1 MAEDV
6 SGALAAR
13 GNLSEAVFFSE
24 GTAVPSEAGLTKSA
38 NVSDAKDPGTFAFV
52 PADVPESAKRLAC
65 LHADAVAKTA
75 HLRCKARLAAMG
87 VAADRGVRALPA
99 ELREE
104 LNAVAADNKWE
115 AAAARTES
123 ALFTRRVS
131 VRDASLAEAAD
142 LMEQAERA
150 ERRAF
155 LRGAPSSASEKRLL
169 TPDAPVVLGATS
181 GSVTLLPPDFSRL
194 RHALRGAGATSVA
207 THFAVVCV
215 PFGAGFAPTVRNDG
229 FPGTGVRREI
239 ENRESRERSPVT
251 ITGLTKNVAYAFA
264 VVAFDASGVVI
275 NGVGAATEPV
285 LAAHAV
291 SSTCAWS
298 RLAVVASRLGCAP
311 IAARAAATVRRRFCV
326 IDTHDLEK
334 DENDEASSVL
344 PRCPVTSQRLRRDVV
359 RLAAPA
365 TLRAASRAMLVSAEA
380 AAAARL
386 EPFELEQF
394 DAFLESDRAPLPELR
409 VTKHREHLTRLDVAK
424 RCVLAMELAGYAG
437 DEALAQEACL
447 RAGNFLAELF
457 VSPGKKP
464 RATLG
469 LLNQACALL
478 EECGKA
484 RTPAFARLAASI
496 AHELVR
502 EARAFGESAVLSR
515 VARVTM
521 TLDAM
526 TPPLGARALSRSA
539 AEETLLS
546 FVEWRSFGAAALA
559 DRAEA
564 AAADEAR
571 DPVAA
576 VYAALGADAS
586 GSSPGAS
593 AGYEALAN
601 LLTPESLA
609 EDPGPFARALCVA
622 LDAASARIE
631 AGDASENSV
640 GKTHAMV
647 EEWATS
653 VFAMCDE
660 SAAVPPTAF
669 PESSGADD
677 DYTGTPLEEADEARV
692 AEIEATAEEA
702 RVVFDAGAPEEVAT
716 NADADIVA
724 AHERATAEYEA
735 AKVAVETAVAA
746 REDAVRAR
754 RRGNARLVV

>member
-1 MAEDV
+1 MPRTERRAAAAETFPR
-6 SGALAAR
+6 LF
-13 GNLSEAVFFSE
+13 FFSE
-24 GTAVPSEAGLTKSA
+24 GTAVPSEAGIIKSS
-38 NVSDAKDPGTFAFV
+38 NVSDAKDHAFAFV

-365 TLRAASRAMLVSAEA
+365 TLRAASRAMLISAEA

-386 EPFELEQF
+386 EPLTR
-394 DAFLESDRAPLPELR
+394 AIRRVPRVDRAPLPELR
-409 VTKHREHLTRLDVAK
+409 VTKTASTSRGWTSRSGA
-424 RCVLAMELAGYAG
+424 LAMELAGT
-437 DEALAQEACL
+437 
-447 RAGNFLAELF
+447 
-457 VSPGKKP
+457 PGTRRSRRRRVFAPVIFWRSRLSRKKP

-469 LLNQACALL
+469 LLNQACALP

-526 TPPLGARALSRSA
+526 TPAGARAL
-539 AEETLLS
+539 
-546 FVEWRSFGAAALA
+546 
-559 DRAEA
+559 
-564 AAADEAR
+564 
-571 DPVAA
+571 
-576 VYAALGADAS
+576 ALGGGGD
-586 GSSPGAS
+586 
-593 AGYEALAN
+593 
-601 LLTPESLA
+601 
-609 EDPGPFARALCVA
+609 VA
-622 LDAASARIE
+622 FS
-631 AGDASENSV
+631 
-640 GKTHAMV
+640 
-647 EEWATS
+647 
-653 VFAMCDE
+653 
-660 SAAVPPTAF
+660 
-669 PESSGADD
+669 
-677 DYTGTPLEEADEARV
+677 
-692 AEIEATAEEA
+692 
-702 RVVFDAGAPEEVAT
+702 
-716 NADADIVA
+716 
-724 AHERATAEYEA
+724 
-735 AKVAVETAVAA
+735 
-746 REDAVRAR
+746 
-754 RRGNARLVV
+754 